1 MPALR
6 RRPPQQW
13 RDDVRRIE
21 DLGFSSV
28 AISDHLAG
36 GWMMDPI
43 VAMTVAAEATS
54 RLRLLAL
61 VFCNDFR
68 HPVLLHRSMANLDVF
83 SGGRVEIGLGAGWSR
98 ADYRAAGIPMA
109 PPAVRVERLA
119 ESLDIL
125 TRLFGSEP
133 VTYPGR
139 HYQLDAMPGLPPPVQ
154 RPRPPLVVGGGGRRV
169 LELAGRAA
177 DIVAINPRLAA
188 GGDPRAVAED
198 MSPRSVARKVAWVRG
213 AAAAAGRDAPEL
225 LLSLLRVRLRHGG
238 REHTWSSSLAGPPE
252 PAGDDSGDL
261 AGSPAALDGDL
272 EQCVDA
278 LHRLREQYGISY
290 LHLGGD
296 LAAAA
301 PLVARLA

>member
-1 MPALR
+1 MPALD
-6 RRPPQQW
+6 RPPRQW
-13 RDDVRRIE
+13 RDDLRRIE

-36 GWMMDPI
+36 GWVMDPI

-83 SGGRVEIGLGAGWSR
+83 SGGRVEIGLGAGWSGD
-98 ADYRAAGIPMA
+98 DYRAAGIPMA
-109 PPAVRVERLA
+109 PPAVRVDRLA

-125 TRLFGSEP
+125 TGLFGSEP

-177 DIVAINPRLAA
+177 DVVAINPRLAA
-188 GGDPRAVAED
+188 GAGPEAVAAD

-213 AAAAAGRDAPEL
+213 AAAAAGRNPDALEL
-225 LLSLLRVRLRHGG
+225 QLSLLEIRLRHGG
-238 REHTWSSSLAGPPE
+238 GKHIWSSSLVRTAGP
-252 PAGDDSGDL
+252 AAL
-261 AGSPAALDGDL
+261 AGSPAVLDGDL

-278 LHRLREQYGISY
+278 LHQLREQYGISY

-296 LAAAA
+296 LAGAA